1 MFLEGKL
8 SEVLQIVQMKMVVH
22 TFYHDGHTKIKERMQ
37 SYFFCK

>member
-8 SEVLQIVQMKMVVH
+8 SEVKMVVH